1 MGMGITLKVMSGDT
15 VSILGR
21 SYWHSNGSSVDN
33 NYSIPVNDLLLA
45 LTSPGTLITAKG
57 YTYSLLEGLPV
68 TPAALQGWLDNAP
81 ANGSNPKAYVN
92 WILLDEQMKPV
103 TGASGFDAVGVTDEL
118 KLHAQTVNI
127 PKNGYLYVYVSN
139 QSDQDVFFDNLQVV
153 HARGPLLEET
163 HYYPFGLTMAGISS
177 KAAGKLENKKEKFQ
191 GQELDDELGLN
202 WYGFKWRNHDP
213 QIGRFIEIDPLSE
226 KYVYNSTYAFSE
238 NKVTA
243 HVELEGLESASVND
257 VRNPYIR
264 AALKENVQKDMRS
277 MRRNGSEAAQ
287 VKVSIGPGIGAKGG
301 VGKIQVEGSLSGPQ
315 IEVGVN
321 GAGLI
326 DAKGSIT
333 GVNLSAELRGGKV
346 KMGVNAGV
354 VQYKDGNVTVEAAT
368 GGISG
373 EMSASKTSKQG
384 DASQT
389 GSVNALDVTAVVG
402 VNVGVVGG
410 EASIDFG
417 KAGAAVIDFFKGAIN
432 WMSNVVKD
440 AAPKRPK
447 INQIPK

>member
-1 MGMGITLKVMSGDT
+1 
-15 VSILGR
+15 
-21 SYWHSNGSSVDN
+21 
-33 NYSIPVNDLLLA
+33 
-45 LTSPGTLITAKG
+45 
-57 YTYSLLEGLPV
+57 
-68 TPAALQGWLDNAP
+68 
-81 ANGSNPKAYVN
+81 
-92 WILLDEQMKPV
+92 
-103 TGASGFDAVGVTDEL
+103 
-118 KLHAQTVNI
+118 
-127 PKNGYLYVYVSN
+127 
-139 QSDQDVFFDNLQVV
+139 VFFDNLQVV